1 MDAAELAQEKG
12 DDARSAET
20 DARNAAADA
29 QHASH
34 NRLNTL
40 VAITVAL
47 LATFM
52 GLCKVK
58 DDNIVQ
64 AMQQSQADRIDH
76 WSYYQAK
83 NVREEVAR
91 AAADQLRAQ
100 AIALPASVTLFT
112 TEAARYDSIARNEAK
127 KKEEVRAQ
135 AEGDQKAYDALNY
148 RDDQFDLSDALAAI
162 AISLLAVTSLTNK
175 RWLYYLALVPTM
187 LAALM
192 GLAGLL
198 AWQLHSDAIA
208 KLLS

>member
-1 MDAAELAQEKG
+1 MDAVEQ
-12 DDARSAET
+12 
-20 DARNAAADA
+20 AADA
-29 QHASH
+29 RDAADEARRAAHS
-34 NRLNTL
+34 RLNTL

-52 GLCKVK
+52 GVCKVK

-100 AIALPASVTLFT
+100 AVAQPAHAGVFT
-112 TEAARYDSIARNEAK
+112 DEAARYDSIAANESRK
-127 KKEEVRAQ
+127 KDDLRKQ
-135 AEGDQKAYDALNY
+135 AEGDQKTYDALNY

-162 AISLLAVTSLTNK
+162 AISLLAMTSLTNK
-175 RWLYYLALVPTM
+175 RGLYVVALVPAL

-192 GLAGLL
+192 GLAGL
-198 AWQLHSDAIA
+198 AGWQLHSDVMAR
-208 KLLS
+208 LLS